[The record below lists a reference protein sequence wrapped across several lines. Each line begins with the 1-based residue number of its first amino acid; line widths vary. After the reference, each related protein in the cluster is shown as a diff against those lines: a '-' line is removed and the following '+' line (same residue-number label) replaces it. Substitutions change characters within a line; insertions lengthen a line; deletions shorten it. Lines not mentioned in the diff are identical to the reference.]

1 MEWGKNRES
10 RILPK
15 LLCSVDTRCISQARA
30 KILEELMRRCVVVLF
45 CGLLIRISDVGVAS
59 WLSIP
64 STDEAKTLL
73 NSTHHHPDW
82 VQAPAGSK
90 TVLTF
95 VTYPDR
101 ADKAA
106 VIIITAPDQKLSDR
120 LRAIADQMA
129 DEGFIGVV
137 PDALS
142 NATADVD

>member
-1 MEWGKNRES
+1 MKRGV
-10 RILPK
+10 I
-15 LLCSVDTRCISQARA
+15 
-30 KILEELMRRCVVVLF
+30 VLF

-101 ADKAA
+101 ADKAG
-106 VIIITAPDQKLSDR
+106 VITRDGRRFEQ
-120 LRAIADQMA
+120 
-129 DEGFIGVV
+129 
-137 PDALS
+137 
-142 NATADVD
+142 